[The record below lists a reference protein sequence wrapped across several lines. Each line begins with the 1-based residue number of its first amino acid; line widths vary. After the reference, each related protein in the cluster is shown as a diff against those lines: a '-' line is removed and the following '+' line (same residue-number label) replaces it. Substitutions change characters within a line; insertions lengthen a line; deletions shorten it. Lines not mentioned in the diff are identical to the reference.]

1 MKRSSLFLALMAAG
15 LCSLSAQVFAQSAQ
29 DFNEMRAEL
38 KALRAELNQLKGQ
51 QAQPAP
57 AASASA
63 WNDRLD
69 TVELRQKDAVV
80 LGDIPGSF
88 RLPGSETSIRVY
100 GFAEANLIKDFKST
114 APGDNFSNLPEQP
127 LASTNPSTGKN
138 VLTGQTSR
146 FGFETST
153 PMGNGAF
160 NTKIEADF
168 YGYCGSEC
176 NRNRL
181 RLRHAYG
188 EYAGWLIGQTWST
201 FMDLDNLPETV
212 DFNGPPGA
220 TSRRPVQVRYT
231 WNNPS
236 LAKFQFALEEPT
248 DGAHS
253 PNLVARVDKGFDWGT
268 LNARILS
275 HEQRVDGFSKR
286 GFGIGLGG
294 SYKLTGSTTLMA
306 QYTQV
311 DGDGDGA
318 YLVGANYPVLD
329 GGTLRLDRA
338 RGVVLG
344 LSNVFSEQ
352 LRGTI
357 SVGTVRSTRSA
368 GDAYV
373 NAYGLEGN
381 ERLTQWHIGMYYL
394 PIKNVELGTELMG
407 GRRTTFGGDTGSLSR
422 LNLQARYIFN

>member
-15 LCSLSAQVFAQSAQ
+15 LCSLSGQALAQTAQ
-29 DFNEMRAEL
+29 DFNDMRAEI
-38 KALRAELNQLKGQ
+38 KALRAELDQLKAR

-63 WNDRLD
+63 WNERLD

-114 APGDNFSNLPEQP
+114 APGDNFTNLAEQP
-127 LASTNPSTGKN
+127 LASTHPATGKS

-153 PMGNGAF
+153 PMANGAF

-220 TSRRPVQVRYT
+220 TFRRPVQVRYT
-231 WNNPS
+231 WNNPN

-248 DGAHS
+248 DGAHA
-253 PNLVARVDKGFDWGT
+253 PNLVARVDKGFDWGA

-275 HEQRVDGFSKR
+275 HEQRVDGASKR
-286 GFGIGLGG
+286 GLGFGLGA
-294 SYKLTGSTTLMA
+294 SYKLTASATLMA

-311 DGDGDGA
+311 DGDGDGG

-329 GGTLRLDRA
+329 GGMLRLDRA

-344 LSNVFSEQ
+344 VTNTFSER

-357 SVGTVRSTRSA
+357 SLGTVRSARSV

-373 NAYGLEGN
+373 NAYGLDGN

-394 PIKNVELGTELMG
+394 PVKNVELGTELMG
-407 GRRTTFGGDTGSLSR
+407 GRRKTYGGDTGTLSR

>member
-15 LCSLSAQVFAQSAQ
+15 LCSLSGQVFAQSAQ
-29 DFNEMRAEL
+29 DFNEMRAEI

-63 WNDRLD
+63 WNERLD

-220 TSRRPVQVRYT
+220 TSRRPV
-231 WNNPS
+231 
-236 LAKFQFALEEPT
+236 
-248 DGAHS
+248 
-253 PNLVARVDKGFDWGT
+253 
-268 LNARILS
+268 
-275 HEQRVDGFSKR
+275 
-286 GFGIGLGG
+286 
-294 SYKLTGSTTLMA
+294 
-306 QYTQV
+306 
-311 DGDGDGA
+311 
-318 YLVGANYPVLD
+318 
-329 GGTLRLDRA
+329 
-338 RGVVLG
+338 
-344 LSNVFSEQ
+344 
-352 LRGTI
+352 
-357 SVGTVRSTRSA
+357 
-368 GDAYV
+368 
-373 NAYGLEGN
+373 
-381 ERLTQWHIGMYYL
+381 
-394 PIKNVELGTELMG
+394 
-407 GRRTTFGGDTGSLSR
+407 
-422 LNLQARYIFN
+422 

>member
-15 LCSLSAQVFAQSAQ
+15 LCSLSSQTFAQSAQ
-29 DFNEMRAEL
+29 DFNELRAEL
-38 KALRAELNQLKGQ
+38 KALRAELNQLKAQ
-51 QAQPAP
+51 QTQAAP

-69 TVELRQKDAVV
+69 NVELRQKDAVV

-100 GFAEANLIKDFKST
+100 GFAEANLIKDFKGT
-114 APGDNFSNLPEQP
+114 APGDSFSNLMEQP
-127 LASTNPSTGKN
+127 LGRSEQGKT

-153 PMGNGAF
+153 PLSNGAF

-168 YGYCGSEC
+168 YGYCGAEC

-201 FMDLDNLPETV
+201 FMDLDDMPETV

-248 DGAHS
+248 DGARS
-253 PNLVARVDKGFDWGT
+253 PNLVARVDKAFDWGA

-275 HEQRVDGFSKR
+275 HEQRVDGVSKR
-286 GFGIGLGG
+286 GVGFGLGA
-294 SYKLTGSTTLMA
+294 SYKLTGTATLMG
-306 QYTQV
+306 QYTQL

-329 GGTLRLDRA
+329 GSTLRLDRA

-344 LSNVFSEQ
+344 LTNTFSEQ

-357 SVGTVRSTRSA
+357 SVGTVRSSRRP

-381 ERLTQWHIGMYYL
+381 ERLTQWHIGAYYL
-394 PIKNVELGTELMG
+394 PIKNVELGTELIG
-407 GRRTTFGGDTGSLSR
+407 GRRTTFGGDTGNLSR

>member
-1 MKRSSLFLALMAAG
+1 MKLTHTFVTLLAAG
-15 LCSLSAQVFAQSAQ
+15 LCSLPAGALAQSAKELEELR
-29 DFNEMRAEL
+29 NEL
-38 KALRAELNQLKGQ
+38 KALRAELNQLKAQ
-51 QAQPAP
+51 QAQAP

-63 WNDRLD
+63 WNDRID
-69 TVELRQKDAVV
+69 AVELKQKDAVV

-100 GFAEANLIKDFKST
+100 GFAEANLIKDFKGT
-114 APGDNFSNLPEQP
+114 APGDNFSNLAEQP
-127 LASTNPSTGKN
+127 LGKSDN
-138 VLTGQTSR
+138 GKTVLTGQTSR

-220 TSRRPVQVRYT
+220 TFRRPTMVRYT
-231 WNNPS
+231 YNNPQ
-236 LAKFQFALEEPT
+236 LAKFQFALEEPS

-253 PNLVARVDKGFDWGT
+253 PNLIARVDKGFDWGS
-268 LNARILS
+268 LSARILS
-275 HEQRVDGFSKR
+275 HEQRISGVSKR
-286 GFGIGLGG
+286 GMGLGLSG
-294 SYKLTGSTTLMA
+294 AYKLTGTTTLMG
-306 QYTQV
+306 QYTLM
-311 DGDGDGA
+311 DGDNDGA
-318 YLVGANYPVLD
+318 YLVGANYPVVD
-329 GGTLRLDRA
+329 GSTLRLDRA
-338 RGVVLG
+338 QGVVLG
-344 LSNVFSEQ
+344 LANVFSEK
-352 LRGTI
+352 LRGTV
-357 SVGTVRSTRSA
+357 SMGWVRSRNRL

-373 NAYGLEGN
+373 SAYGDNGN
-381 ERLTQWHIGMYYL
+381 LRLLQWHAGLYYT
-394 PIKNVELGTELMG
+394 PIKNVELGGELLG
-407 GRRTTFGGDTGSLSR
+407 GRRTTYGGATGDMTR
-422 LNLQARYIFN
+422 LNLQARYLFN

>member
-1 MKRSSLFLALMAAG
+1 MKLDKLVYGLMAAG
-15 LCSLSAQVFAQSAQ
+15 LMAAAVPAQAQSAK
-29 DFNEMRAEL
+29 DFEEMRAEL
-38 KALRAELNQLKGQ
+38 KALRAELNALKQ
-51 QAQPAP
+51 EKAATAAAP
-57 AASASA
+57 AA
-63 WNDRLD
+63 DLQTR
-69 TVELRQKDAVV
+69 VEALEIKQADAVV
-80 LGDIPGSF
+80 GGDIGGGF

-275 HEQRVDGFSKR
+275 HEQRVEGFSKR
-286 GFGIGLGG
+286 GFGFGLGG

>member
-15 LCSLSAQVFAQSAQ
+15 LCSLSGQVFAQSAQ

-63 WNDRLD
+63 WNERLD

-286 GFGIGLGG
+286 GFGFGLGG

-318 YLVGANYPVLD
+318 YLVGANYP
-329 GGTLRLDRA
+329 
-338 RGVVLG
+338 
-344 LSNVFSEQ
+344 
-352 LRGTI
+352 
-357 SVGTVRSTRSA
+357 
-368 GDAYV
+368 
-373 NAYGLEGN
+373 
-381 ERLTQWHIGMYYL
+381 
-394 PIKNVELGTELMG
+394 
-407 GRRTTFGGDTGSLSR
+407 
-422 LNLQARYIFN
+422 

>member
-1 MKRSSLFLALMAAG
+1 MKRSSLVLALMAAG
-15 LCSLSAQVFAQSAQ
+15 LCGLSSQAFAQSAQ
-29 DFNEMRAEL
+29 DFNDLRAEL
-38 KALRAELNQLKGQ
+38 KALRAELNQLKAQ
-51 QAQPAP
+51 QAQQAP

-80 LGDIPGSF
+80 LGDIPNSF

-114 APGDNFSNLPEQP
+114 APGDQFSNLPEQP
-127 LASTNPSTGKN
+127 LASGNPSTGKS

-153 PMGNGAF
+153 PMSNGAF

-188 EYAGWLIGQTWST
+188 EYGGWLIGQTWST

-231 WNNPS
+231 WNNPN

-248 DGAHS
+248 DGANS
-253 PNLVARVDKGFDWGT
+253 PNLVARVDKAFDWGT
-268 LNARILS
+268 VNARILS
-275 HEQRVDGFSKR
+275 HEQRVDGVSKR
-286 GFGIGLGG
+286 GLGFGIGA
-294 SYKLTGSTTLMA
+294 SYKLTGTATLMG
-306 QYTQV
+306 QYTQA

-329 GGTLRLDRA
+329 GGSLRLDRA
-338 RGVVLG
+338 RGLVLG
-344 LSNVFSEQ
+344 LSNAFSDQ
-352 LRGTI
+352 LRGTVSI
-357 SVGTVRSTRSA
+357 GTVRSTRRA
-368 GDAYV
+368 GDSYV

-381 ERLTQWHIGMYYL
+381 ERLTQWHIGVYYL

-407 GRRTTFGGDTGSLSR
+407 GRRTTFGGDTGHLSR

>member
-1 MKRSSLFLALMAAG
+1 MKLTHTFVTLMAAG
-15 LCSLSAQVFAQSAQ
+15 LCSLPAGALAQSAKELEELR
-29 DFNEMRAEL
+29 NEL
-38 KALRAELNQLKGQ
+38 KALRAELNQLKAQ
-51 QAQPAP
+51 QAQAP

-63 WNDRLD
+63 WNDRID
-69 TVELRQKDAVV
+69 AVELKQKDAVV

-100 GFAEANLIKDFKST
+100 GFAEANLIKDFKGT
-114 APGDNFSNLPEQP
+114 APGDNFSNLAEQP
-127 LASTNPSTGKN
+127 LGKSDN
-138 VLTGQTSR
+138 GKTVLTGQTSR

-220 TSRRPVQVRYT
+220 TSRRPTMVRYT
-231 WNNPS
+231 YNNPQ
-236 LAKFQFALEEPT
+236 LAKFQFALEEPS

-253 PNLVARVDKGFDWGT
+253 PNLIARVDKGFDWGS
-268 LNARILS
+268 LSARILS
-275 HEQRVDGFSKR
+275 HEQRISGVSKR
-286 GFGIGLGG
+286 GMGLGLSG
-294 SYKLTGSTTLMA
+294 AYKLTGTTTLMG
-306 QYTQV
+306 QYTLM
-311 DGDGDGA
+311 DGDNDGA
-318 YLVGANYPVLD
+318 YLVGANYPVVD
-329 GGTLRLDRA
+329 GSTLRLDRA
-338 RGVVLG
+338 QGVVLG
-344 LSNVFSEQ
+344 LANVFSEK
-352 LRGTI
+352 LRGTV
-357 SVGTVRSTRSA
+357 SMGWVRSRNRL

-373 NAYGLEGN
+373 NAYGDTGN
-381 ERLTQWHIGMYYL
+381 LRLLQWHAGLYYT
-394 PIKNVELGTELMG
+394 PIKNVELGGELLG
-407 GRRTTFGGDTGSLSR
+407 GRRTTYGGATGDMTR
-422 LNLQARYIFN
+422 LNLQARYLFN

>member
-1 MKRSSLFLALMAAG
+1 M
-15 LCSLSAQVFAQSAQ
+15 
-29 DFNEMRAEL
+29 
-38 KALRAELNQLKGQ
+38 
-51 QAQPAP
+51 
-57 AASASA
+57 
-63 WNDRLD
+63 
-69 TVELRQKDAVV
+69 

-275 HEQRVDGFSKR
+275 HEQRVEGFIDD
-286 GFGIGLGG
+286 F
-294 SYKLTGSTTLMA
+294 
-306 QYTQV
+306 
-311 DGDGDGA
+311 
-318 YLVGANYPVLD
+318 
-329 GGTLRLDRA
+329 
-338 RGVVLG
+338 
-344 LSNVFSEQ
+344 
-352 LRGTI
+352 
-357 SVGTVRSTRSA
+357 
-368 GDAYV
+368 
-373 NAYGLEGN
+373 
-381 ERLTQWHIGMYYL
+381 
-394 PIKNVELGTELMG
+394 
-407 GRRTTFGGDTGSLSR
+407 
-422 LNLQARYIFN
+422 